1 VVTLYNGGE
10 YQLYRYKQYTDVRL
24 VFAPQKSIAFFGGDP
39 DNFEYPRYDL
49 DICFFRVYE
58 SDKPVHVE
66 NYLKWS
72 ESGAAEGDLIF
83 VSGHPGRTER
93 GDTVANLLY
102 QRDYAVPGTLNLL
115 RRREVLLDN
124 YAERSAENARRA
136 EQDLFGIKN
145 TRKALLGRLAG
156 LQDPAVM
163 EKKRAE
169 EKDLRDAVAKDPKLS
184 QADGN
189 GWDGVAATLKT
200 MIQIR
205 DEYNFY
211 AIGPQRSGMAFD
223 SDLFSIAIELVR
235 LEEETQKPNG
245 ERLREYSDA
254 GLSSL
259 KLQLFSDAPI
269 YDDLETVKL
278 ADSLGMLAEMM
289 GEENKTVQLVLAGKS
304 PQERASELV
313 RGTSLKDV
321 AVRKRLADGGMKAIQ
336 ESTDPMIQLA
346 RAIDPESRKIR
357 QTFEQQ
363 VDEPQRQAYSKIANA
378 RFAVYGSSVYPDATF
393 TLRLAFG
400 EAKGYSENGEKIPW
414 ATTLGGTYQ
423 HAAEHDTKEPFDL
436 PKIWTDRKSQL
447 NLSTPFNF
455 VSTADIIGGNSG
467 SPVINRQGELVG
479 IIFDGNIQ
487 SLVLDYIYS
496 DKESR
501 AVAVHSAGIVEALR
515 KIYQADRLVTEIT
528 EKK

>member
-1 VVTLYNGGE
+1 
-10 YQLYRYKQYTDVRL
+10 
-24 VFAPQKSIAFFGGDP
+24 
-39 DNFEYPRYDL
+39 
-49 DICFFRVYE
+49 
-58 SDKPVHVE
+58 
-66 NYLKWS
+66 
-72 ESGAAEGDLIF
+72 
-83 VSGHPGRTER
+83 
-93 GDTVANLLY
+93 
-102 QRDYAVPGTLNLL
+102 
-115 RRREVLLDN
+115 
-124 YAERSAENARRA
+124 
-136 EQDLFGIKN
+136 
-145 TRKALLGRLAG
+145 
-156 LQDPAVM
+156 
-163 EKKRAE
+163 
-169 EKDLRDAVAKDPKLS
+169 
-184 QADGN
+184 
-189 GWDGVAATLKT
+189 
-200 MIQIR
+200 
-205 DEYNFY
+205 
-211 AIGPQRSGMAFD
+211 
-223 SDLFSIAIELVR
+223 
-235 LEEETQKPNG
+235 
-245 ERLREYSDA
+245 
-254 GLSSL
+254 
-259 KLQLFSDAPI
+259 
-269 YDDLETVKL
+269 
-278 ADSLGMLAEMM
+278 MM